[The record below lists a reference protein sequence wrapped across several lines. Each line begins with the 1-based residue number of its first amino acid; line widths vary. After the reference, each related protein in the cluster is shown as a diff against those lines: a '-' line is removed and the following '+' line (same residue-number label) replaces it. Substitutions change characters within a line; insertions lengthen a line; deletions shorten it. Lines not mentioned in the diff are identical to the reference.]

1 MSGLCGRDTHALM
14 GGLRVV
20 LRWKL
25 DAAAKVLV
33 AGYLVIIRVQ
43 WRVLVCALGYNQALG
58 CMGIGQSQ
66 NAVVM

>member
-1 MSGLCGRDTHALM
+1 MSGLRDRETHVLM

-33 AGYLVIIRVQ
+33 AGYLVIIRVY
-43 WRVLVCALGYNQALG
+43 WYVLVCALGYNRVRECIG
-58 CMGIGQSQ
+58 SGQSQ
-66 NAVVM
+66 NRP